1 MSTSLKE
8 DARIMTMPSLTPRP
22 GDQLA
27 SASCTTRVFVVRVPA
42 DRAPVIECGGSP
54 MVAATPGARPA
65 PPAPGA
71 ATLIGKRYVDASGT
85 VELLCTS
92 SGSGALSCD
101 GTEMTLKSAKPLPAS
116 D

>member
-1 MSTSLKE
+1 
-8 DARIMTMPSLTPRP
+8 MTTPSLTPRP

-27 SASCTTRVFVVRVPA
+27 STSCTTRVVVVRAPA
-42 DRAPVIECGGSP
+42 DRALVIECGGSP
-54 MVAATPGARPA
+54 MVAAASGAKPS

-71 ATLIGKRYVDASGT
+71 ATLIGKRYVDASET

-92 SGSGALSCD
+92 SGAGALSCD
-101 GTEMTLKSAKPLPAS
+101 GVEMTLRSAKPLPAS